1 MVTHDAT
8 TRVGA
13 RVGVPVWQRMG
24 LGVLAQQVPAALVD
38 EVLAGTGRVQR
49 RVRRLPSRAVVWF
62 ILGLTLFHGHGYR
75 SVWREL
81 THSGSADGATP
92 SSPGLSQARRRLGVA
107 PLAALFAR
115 LRGVQAA
122 PGAVGAFLGGLRLV
136 SWDATMLDVP
146 DSPANVA
153 AVLASGNTRGRGAFP
168 KVRLLQLIECGTHAV
183 IDAVFGA
190 VSEQVLAR
198 RVLGSLSTGMLLLGD
213 RNFPSYR
220 LWREAAG
227 TGAHLLWRVKASTLL
242 PRIGTFTDGSYLAV
256 LPRPGTRGASGIWV
270 RVVEYRV
277 TVMATDPSG
286 TTTTRTELFRLITTI
301 TDPQTANAAQ
311 LAECYH
317 QRWESETA
325 YKSLKTHQRGPR
337 QVLRSQ
343 DPNGIAQEL
352 YAYLITY
359 QAIRRLMHQAAVT
372 ADIDPDRLSFT
383 TALRVARRFI
393 TSAATATGQLLGRF
407 VDRAIS
413 QILEDQHHRRD
424 RASPRVVKR
433 SQSPYPSKKHA
444 TQPVS
449 TTVEYTIEVLDP
461 TPA

>member
-8 TRVGA
+8 TRGGA
-13 RVGVPVWQRMG
+13 DVGVPLWQRMG
-24 LGVLAQQVPAALVD
+24 LGVLAEHVPTSLVD
-38 EVLAGTGRVQR
+38 QVLADTGRVQR
-49 RVRRLPSRAVVWF
+49 RLRRLPARAVVWF
-62 ILGLTLFHGHGYR
+62 VLALTLFHGQGYR

-81 THSGSADGATP
+81 AHSGADDASTP
-92 SSPGLSQARRRLGVA
+92 STPGLSQARRRVGSA
-107 PLAALFAR
+107 PLAQLFIR
-115 LRGVQAA
+115 LRGPQAA
-122 PGAVGAFLGGLRLV
+122 AGVVGAFLGAFRLV

-146 DSPANVA
+146 DSPANQA
-153 AVLASGNTRGRGAFP
+153 GFIASRNTRGRGAYP

-183 IDAVFGA
+183 IDAAFGA

-198 RVLGSLSTGMLLLGD
+198 RVLGSLGAGMLLLGD
-213 RNFPSYR
+213 RNFPSYQ
-220 LWREAAG
+220 LWRQAAG

-242 PRIGTFTDGSYLAV
+242 PRVGTFTDGSYLAV
-256 LPRPGTRGASGIWV
+256 LPRPGTGGRLGIWV
-270 RVVEYRV
+270 RVIEYTV
-277 TVMATDPSG
+277 TVTATTPDG
-286 TTTTRTELFRLITTI
+286 ATTTRVELFRLITTI
-301 TDPQTANAAQ
+301 TDPQLATAAQ
-311 LAECYH
+311 LADCYH
-317 QRWESETA
+317 QRWESETV

-343 DPNGIAQEL
+343 DPEGVAQEL

-359 QAIRRLMHQAAVT
+359 QAVRQLMNQAAIA

-383 TALRVARRFI
+383 TALRAVRRFI
-393 TSAATATGQLLGRF
+393 TSAATATGHQLAGL

-413 QILEDQHHRRD
+413 QILEDQHERRD

-449 TTVEYTIEVLDP
+449 TTVAYTIEVLD
-461 TPA
+461 TG

>member
-8 TRVGA
+8 TRA
-13 RVGVPVWQRMG
+13 AAGVPVWQRMG
-24 LGVLAQQVPAALVD
+24 LGVLAAQVPAALVD
-38 EVLAGTGRVQR
+38 QVLADTGRVQQ
-49 RVRRLPSRAVVWF
+49 RVRRLPSRVVVWF
-62 ILGLTLFHGHGYR
+62 VLALTLFHGQGYR

-81 THSGSADGATP
+81 THSASDDGAVTP

-115 LRGVQAA
+115 LRGPQAHPEA
-122 PGAVGAFLGGLRLV
+122 PGAFLGGLRLV

-146 DSPANVA
+146 DSPANQA
-153 AVLASGNTRGRGAFP
+153 GFIASRNTRGRGAFP

-183 IDAVFGA
+183 IDAAFGA

-198 RVLGSLSTGMLLLGD
+198 RVLGSLGAGMLLLGD

-220 LWREAAG
+220 LWQETAS

-256 LPRPGTRGASGIWV
+256 LPQPGTHSRVGIWV
-270 RVVEYRV
+270 RVIEYQV
-277 TVMATDPSG
+277 TVTATAPTG
-286 TTTTRTELFRLITTI
+286 ATTTRTELFRLITTI
-301 TDPQTANAAQ
+301 TDPQRASAAH
-311 LAECYH
+311 LADCYH

-343 DPNGIAQEL
+343 DPDGVAQEL

-359 QAIRRLMHQAAVT
+359 QALRQLIHQTAVA

-383 TALRVARRFI
+383 TAVRVVRRFL
-393 TSAATATGQLLGRF
+393 TSAATATGQLLACI

-413 QILEDQHHRRD
+413 QIAEDQHNRRD

-444 TQPVS
+444 TQPAS
-449 TTVEYTIEVLDP
+449 TTVTYAIEVLDP
-461 TPA
+461 GPR

>member
-1 MVTHDAT
+1 MTP
-8 TRVGA
+8 VGVVA
-13 RVGVPVWQRMG
+13 GVPVWQRMG
-24 LGVLAQQVPAALVD
+24 LGVLAEHVPASLVD
-38 EVLAGTGRVQR
+38 QVLADTGRVQR
-49 RVRRLPSRAVVWF
+49 RLRRLPARAVVWF
-62 ILGLTLFHGHGYR
+62 VLALTLFHGQGYR

-81 THSGSADGATP
+81 THSEADDAPTP
-92 SSPGLSQARRRLGVA
+92 STPGLSQARRRVGSA

-115 LRGVQAA
+115 LSGPQAA

-146 DSPANVA
+146 DSPANQA
-153 AVLASGNTRGRGAFP
+153 AFIASRNTRGRGSYP

-183 IDAVFGA
+183 IDAAFGA

-198 RVLGSLSTGMLLLGD
+198 RVLSSLGAGMLLLGD
-213 RNFPSYR
+213 RNFPSYQ

-242 PRIGTFTDGSYLAV
+242 PRIATFTDGSYLAV
-256 LPRPGTRGASGIWV
+256 LPRPGTRGRLGIWV
-270 RVVEYRV
+270 RVIEYTV
-277 TVMATDPSG
+277 TVTATTPHGASS
-286 TTTTRTELFRLITTI
+286 TRVELFRLITTI
-301 TDPQTANAAQ
+301 TNPHLATAAQ
-311 LAECYH
+311 LAQCYH
-317 QRWESETA
+317 QRWESETV

-343 DPNGIAQEL
+343 DPDGIVQEL

-359 QAIRRLMHQAAVT
+359 QAVRLLMNQAAVA

-383 TALRVARRFI
+383 TALRAVRRFI
-393 TSAATATGQLLGRF
+393 TSATATGHLLGSL
-407 VDRAIS
+407 VDRAIC
-413 QILEDQHHRRD
+413 QILEDQHERRD

-444 TQPVS
+444 AQPVS
-449 TTVEYTIEVLDP
+449 TTVVYTIEVLD
-461 TPA
+461 TG

>member
-1 MVTHDAT
+1 VVTHDAT
-8 TRVGA
+8 TPAGA

-24 LGVLAQQVPAALVD
+24 LGVLAGQIPAGLVD
-38 EVLAGTGRVQR
+38 QVLADTGRVQR
-49 RVRRLPSRAVVWF
+49 RRRRLPARAVVWF
-62 ILGLTLFHGHGYR
+62 VLALTLFHGQGYR

-81 THSGSADGATP
+81 AHSDADDAPTP
-92 SSPGLSQARRRLGVA
+92 STPGLSQARRRVGPA

-115 LRGVQAA
+115 LRGPQAA
-122 PGAVGAFLGGLRLV
+122 HGAAGAFLGALRLV

-146 DSPANVA
+146 DSPVNQA
-153 AVLASGNTRGRGAFP
+153 AFIASRNTRGRGAYP

-183 IDAVFGA
+183 IDAAFGA

-198 RVLGSLSTGMLLLGD
+198 RVLGSLGAGMLLLGD
-213 RNFPSYR
+213 RNFPSYQ
-220 LWREAAG
+220 LWRQAAA

-242 PRIGTFTDGSYLAV
+242 PRIGTFTDGSWLAV
-256 LPRPGTRGASGIWV
+256 LPRPGTRGRLGIWV
-270 RVVEYRV
+270 RVIEYTV
-277 TVMATDPSG
+277 TVTATTPDG
-286 TTTTRTELFRLITTI
+286 ATTTRVELFRLITTI
-301 TDPQTANAAQ
+301 TDPQLATAAQ
-311 LAECYH
+311 LADCYH
-317 QRWESETA
+317 QRWESETV

-343 DPNGIAQEL
+343 DPDGIAQEL

-359 QAIRRLMHQAAVT
+359 QAVRRLMHQAAVA

-383 TALRVARRFI
+383 TALRAVRRFI
-393 TSAATATGQLLGRF
+393 TSAATATGHLLAGH

-413 QILEDQHHRRD
+413 QILEDQHERRD

-449 TTVEYTIEVLDP
+449 NTVAYTIEVLDP
-461 TPA
+461 G